1 MISAVSRTVSSA
13 ATSRTLNLSQNIGGY
28 TKRQTVNSLTFVAY
42 CIGSESSASR
52 DRIDNQTSPVPTF
65 SSLPKRPQDIQR
77 RQR

>member
-1 MISAVSRTVSSA
+1 MISAVSRTVSMSI
-13 ATSRTLNLSQNIGGY
+13 TSRMLNAHQNIGGY

-42 CIGSESSASR
+42 CIGSESGTFR

-65 SSLPKRPQDIQR
+65 SSLPKKPQGIQR